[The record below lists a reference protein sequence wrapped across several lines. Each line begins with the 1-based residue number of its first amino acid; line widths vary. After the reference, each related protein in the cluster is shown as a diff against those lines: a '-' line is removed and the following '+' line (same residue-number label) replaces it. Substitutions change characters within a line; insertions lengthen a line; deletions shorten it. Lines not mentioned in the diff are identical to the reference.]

1 MLKEADIHFYY
12 KPGEKNSGH
21 HSDSEKKMRFR
32 RSLSNLVSNILNN
45 IDWRANFTTTIPL
58 SVDDVTDNDSGI
70 TMALHKN
77 LGQAELNMSRGQE
90 VHDLQDDFLLILDNV
105 IGHTQLAYRL

>member
-77 LGQAELNMSRGQE
+77 LGQAELNMSVGWG